1 MTVDRGGWSNRCT
14 EPALQLAGDTCTI
27 ITMTDESALS
37 AISSLGWCH
46 WVGSLGWGHCGWLGP
61 LRPSAQCFQV
71 SALEAG
77 KKCRGV
83 DWVRS
88 VLGSTS
94 VVSFRVTVRIG
105 PSACVRV
112 HVRLIH
118 P

>member
-1 MTVDRGGWSNRCT
+1 M
-14 EPALQLAGDTCTI
+14 
-27 ITMTDESALS
+27 LS
-37 AISSLGWCH
+37 GLG
-46 WVGSLGWGHCGWLGP
+46 
-61 LRPSAQCFQV
+61 A
-71 SALEAG
+71 
-77 KKCRGV
+77 CRGV